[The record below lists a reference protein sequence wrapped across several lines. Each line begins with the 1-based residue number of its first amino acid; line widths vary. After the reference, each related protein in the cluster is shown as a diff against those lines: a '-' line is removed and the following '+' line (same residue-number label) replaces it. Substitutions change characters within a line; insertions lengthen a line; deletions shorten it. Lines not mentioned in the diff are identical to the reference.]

1 MENLIHTRRISCFVT
16 MCLMM
21 LSVAFTLPF
30 EAKAQETA
38 MQMVF
43 GDRSIAMPLPKDRIV
58 VRSKYPFM
66 DTVIRIK
73 ETLESKDLLIVGNI
87 DHQELLTLVGL
98 RTGGM
103 LGIEFFHPRY
113 GKVIVKNDGSAA
125 LEMPYRIVV
134 MEANDGS
141 VLVTY
146 YRPSSVLAP
155 YKGCEGLGRELDG
168 VLNDVVASITH

>member
-1 MENLIHTRRISCFVT
+1 MGFML
-16 MCLMM
+16 
-21 LSVAFTLPF
+21 LSVAFTLSP

-43 GDRSIAMPLPKDRIV
+43 GNRSIAMPLPKDRLV
-58 VRSKYPFM
+58 VRSKYSFM

-73 ETLESKDLLIVGNI
+73 ETIESKDIIIVGNI

-98 RTGGM
+98 KTGGM

-113 GKVIVKNDGSAA
+113 GKVIAKNDGAAA
-125 LEMPYRIVV
+125 LEMPFRIVV

-141 VLVTY
+141 VLVTF
-146 YRPSSVLAP
+146 YRPSSILAP
-155 YKGCEGLGRELDG
+155 YKGCEGLGREVDG
-168 VLNDVVASITH
+168 VMDDIVESFTL